1 MSPKIELLEKKSE
14 FIQKFLLTDATPA
27 FANALRKVAI
37 DEVPTL
43 AIEDV
48 EIVKNSSALYD
59 EMLGLR
65 LGLIPF
71 TTDLK
76 DYTPIDKCSCK
87 GEGCAKCSVNFTLEA
102 ENTGYVYASS
112 IKTKDSKVK
121 PVFKDMPIAK
131 LIKGQKI
138 EVQGNLVM
146 GRGKMHAKWSPGL
159 VWYTYEPKIKII
171 DSKVKNPQEIA
182 KICPEVFEVSSNK
195 LKVKNVYAYKDVC
208 ENFEGIEVEFN
219 PNNFIFY
226 VESWGQLS
234 PKEIITNALD
244 ILAEKS
250 EELVESLKEK

>member
-1 MSPKIELLEKKSE
+1 MSPKIELLEKKSDLK
-14 FIQKFLLTDATPA
+14 QTFLLSDATPA
-27 FANALRKVAI
+27 FANALRKIAM

-48 EIVKNSSALYD
+48 EISKNSSALYD
-59 EMLGLR
+59 EMLALR

-71 TTDLK
+71 TTEIK
-76 DYTPIDKCSCK
+76 DYTPIDKCSCN

-102 ENTGYVYASS
+102 DTVGNVYASL

-121 PVFKDMPIAK
+121 PVYKDMPIVK

-146 GRGKMHAKWSPGL
+146 GRGKIHTKWSPGL
-159 VWYTYEPKIKII
+159 VWYIYEPKIKII

-182 KICPEVFEVSSNK
+182 KICPEVFEVSGGK
-195 LKVKNVYAYKDVC
+195 LKVKNIYAYKDVC
-208 ENFEGIEVEFN
+208 SSFEGIEVEEN

-234 PKEIITNALD
+234 PKEIITSALD